1 MKKIKTALVV
11 FLIAGCKDYKFD
23 YKCSNKMETMK
34 TGKDGTVYHYDADGN
49 LIKCGKDYLD
59 YEAKRNRNL

>member
-1 MKKIKTALVV
+1 MTLNKIILIL
-11 FLIAGCKDYKFD
+11 LIAGCKDYKFD

-34 TGKDGTVYHYDADGN
+34 TGKDGTVYHYDAAGN
-49 LIKCGKDYLD
+49 LIKCGKDFLD